1 MMVEFAKLKRT
12 KIVLLCLLMCAG
24 IVLFANM
31 NLFAGDPIA
40 DFQADPH
47 TQWASHL
54 VGLGMALAFLTPL
67 QLALVGSR
75 IVDAEHASG
84 GWRLN
89 AIAGTRP
96 GTLLSRKFGVASLI
110 VVVFIALE
118 FAATLALPVA
128 MGAPAPDAAMCSTW
142 LRFGLGAVGTSIA
155 LLAVMLLLAA
165 VVDSQIVVLGV
176 GIVGGFLGIAA
187 LLSPSWLA
195 AVNPFGYY
203 AVLLP
208 FSFTESGVT
217 PTQPGW
223 WLWAVYLVLAAAV
236 FTAGSKALD
245 RKEI

>member
-12 KIVLLCLLMCAG
+12 KIVLLCLLISTG

-40 DFQADPH
+40 DFQDDPH

-67 QLALVGSR
+67 QLALVASR

-110 VVVFIALE
+110 VVVFTALE
-118 FAATLALPVA
+118 FAAALALPVV
-128 MGAPAPDAAMCSTW
+128 MGAPAPSGAMLSTW
-142 LRFGLGAVGTSIA
+142 LRFGLGALGTSIA
-155 LLAVMLLLAA
+155 LLAVMLLAA

-176 GIVGGFLGIAA
+176 GIVGGFLGVAA
-187 LLSPSWLA
+187 LLSPAWLA
-195 AVNPFGYY
+195 ALNPFGYY

-208 FSFTESGVT
+208 FGFTESGVA

-223 WLWAVYLVLAAAV
+223 WLWAAYLVLAAAV
-236 FTAGSKALD
+236 FIAGSRALD

>member
-1 MMVEFAKLKRT
+1 MMVEFVKLKRT

-24 IVLFANM
+24 IVLFASM
-31 NLFAGDPIA
+31 NLFAGDLIA

-96 GTLLSRKFGVASLI
+96 GTLLTRKFGVASLI

-142 LRFGLGAVGTSIA
+142 LRFGLGTVGTSIA

-165 VVDSQIVVLGV
+165 VADSQIVVLGV

-195 AVNPFGYY
+195 AINPFGYY

-208 FSFTESGVT
+208 FGFTESGVA

-223 WLWAVYLVLAAAV
+223 WLWVAYLVLAAAV

>member
-12 KIVLLCLLMCAG
+12 KIVWLCLLMCAG
-24 IVLFANM
+24 IVLFSNM

-54 VGLGMALAFLTPL
+54 VGLGMALAFLAPL
-67 QLALVGSR
+67 QLALVASR

-96 GTLLSRKFGVASLI
+96 GTLLSRKFAVASLI
-110 VVVFIALE
+110 VVVFTALE
-118 FAATLALPVA
+118 FAAALALPVA
-128 MGAPAPDAAMCSTW
+128 LGAPAPSGAMVSTW
-142 LRFGLGAVGTSIA
+142 LRFGLGALGTNIV

-176 GIVGGFLGIAA
+176 GIVGGFLGVAA
-187 LLSPSWLA
+187 LLSPAWLA
-195 AVNPFGYY
+195 ALNPFGYY

-208 FSFTESGVT
+208 FGFTESGVAR
-217 PTQPGW
+217 TQPGW
-223 WLWAVYLVLAAAV
+223 WLWAAYLVLAAAV
-236 FTAGSKALD
+236 FIAGSRALD

>member
-31 NLFAGDPIA
+31 NLFAGDLIA

-47 TQWASHL
+47 TRWASHL

-67 QLALVGSR
+67 QLALVASR

-96 GTLLSRKFGVASLI
+96 GTLLTRKFGVASLI
-110 VVVFIALE
+110 VVVFIVLE

-195 AVNPFGYY
+195 AINPFGYY

-208 FSFTESGVT
+208 FGFTESGVT

-223 WLWAVYLVLAAAV
+223 LLWAAYLVLAAAV

>member
-31 NLFAGDPIA
+31 NLFAGDSIA

-67 QLALVGSR
+67 QLALVASR

-110 VVVFIALE
+110 VVVFTALE

-176 GIVGGFLGIAA
+176 GIVGGFLGVAA

-195 AVNPFGYY
+195 ALNPFGYY

-208 FSFTESGVT
+208 FSFTESGVA
-217 PTQPGW
+217 PTQPSW
-223 WLWAVYLVLAAAV
+223 WLWAAYLVLAAAV

>member
-12 KIVLLCLLMCAG
+12 KIVLLCLLISTG

-40 DFQADPH
+40 DFQDDPH

-67 QLALVGSR
+67 QLALVASR

-110 VVVFIALE
+110 VVVFTALE
-118 FAATLALPVA
+118 FAAALALPVV
-128 MGAPAPDAAMCSTW
+128 MGAPAPSGAMLSTW
-142 LRFGLGAVGTSIA
+142 LRFGLGALGTSIA
-155 LLAVMLLLAA
+155 LLAVMLLAA

-176 GIVGGFLGIAA
+176 GIVGGFLGVAA
-187 LLSPSWLA
+187 LLSPAWLA
-195 AVNPFGYY
+195 ALNPFGYY

-208 FSFTESGVT
+208 FGFTESGIA

-223 WLWAVYLVLAAAV
+223 WLWAAYLVLAAAV
-236 FTAGSKALD
+236 FIAGSRALD

>member
-1 MMVEFAKLKRT
+1 MMVEFVKLKRT

-24 IVLFANM
+24 IVLFASM
-31 NLFAGDPIA
+31 NLFAGDLIA

-67 QLALVGSR
+67 QLALVASR

-96 GTLLSRKFGVASLI
+96 GTLLTRKFGVASLI

-142 LRFGLGAVGTSIA
+142 LRFGLGTVGTSIA

-165 VVDSQIVVLGV
+165 VADSQIVVLGV

-195 AVNPFGYY
+195 AINPFGYY

-208 FSFTESGVT
+208 FGFTESGVA

-223 WLWAVYLVLAAAV
+223 WLWVAYLVLAAAV